1 MFAVR
6 LHEFGGPEELRYE
19 EVPDPEPGAG
29 EVRVAVAAAGVH
41 LVDTWLREGRV
52 SGPIPLPELP
62 TVPGR
67 EVAGTVDR
75 VGPGADPAWLGQRVV
90 AHLGTAPGGYAELA
104 VVPQARL
111 HAVPDTLDLRAAVA
125 MIGTG
130 RTTLGILRLA
140 ELAPQDT
147 VVVLA
152 AAGGIGTLLVQYA
165 LSLGADVV
173 GVAGGPDKVAAVRAL
188 GAAAV
193 DYRRPGWTDE
203 VRTVLGGERAA
214 TVVFDGVGGD
224 AATAALGLLAPG
236 GRHLVYGWASG
247 GPAEAVP
254 GVDSRPLVGPALAK
268 LTGTPEGLRALE
280 SAALAAAAEGTLVP
294 GVQPFALQDAGAAH
308 AALTARGTTGKV
320 VLTT

>member
-6 LHEFGGPEELRYE
+6 LHAFGGPEELRYE

-41 LVDTWLREGRV
+41 LVDTWLRAGRTP
-52 SGPIPLPELP
+52 GPIPLPELP

-75 VGPGADPAWLGQRVV
+75 IGPGADPAWLGRRVV

-104 VVPQARL
+104 VVPEARL

-130 RTTLGILRLA
+130 RTALAILRLA
-140 ELAPQDT
+140 EIEPGDT

-152 AAGGIGTLLVQYA
+152 AAGGIGTLLVQHA
-165 LSLGADVV
+165 LSLGAAVV
-173 GVAGGPDKVAAVRAL
+173 GAAGGPDKVAQVRAL

-193 DYRRPGWTDE
+193 DYRQPGWTDE
-203 VRTVLGGERAA
+203 VRAALGGERAA

-224 AATAALGLLAPG
+224 AAAAALTLLVPG

-247 GPAEAVP
+247 GPAEPVP
-254 GVDSRPLVGPALAK
+254 GIDSRTLAGPALAK

-280 SAALAAAAEGTLVP
+280 SAALSAAAEGTLVP

-308 AALTARGTTGKV
+308 AALAARATTGKV
-320 VLTT
+320 VLTP